1 MRLII
6 IRMAFRTG
14 NIKFTWPFR
23 LFSRYHWISRWI
35 SYIWQRLLWCSFLL
49 TVLSIDIPLCSFRA
63 WYALICGCIENWCI
77 LCAGNAILSV
87 EIREIFR
94 AMDTCLVGF
103 WYLCHIFT
111 PRGMR
116 CIWGWGSS
124 FNFFSLLTVL
134 SIDIPL
140 CSFRAWYALI
150 CGCIENWCILC
161 AGNAILSVEIREIF
175 RAMDTCLV
183 GFWYLC
189 HIFTPRGMRCIRS
202 TFSSIYSLYTLSA
215 IFIPSPFTL
224 TGCTLHICWIK

>member
-111 PRGMR
+111 SRGM
-116 CIWGWGSS
+116 W
-124 FNFFSLLTVL
+124 
-134 SIDIPL
+134 
-140 CSFRAWYALI
+140 
-150 CGCIENWCILC
+150 
-161 AGNAILSVEIREIF
+161 
-175 RAMDTCLV
+175 
-183 GFWYLC
+183 
-189 HIFTPRGMRCIRS
+189 CIRS